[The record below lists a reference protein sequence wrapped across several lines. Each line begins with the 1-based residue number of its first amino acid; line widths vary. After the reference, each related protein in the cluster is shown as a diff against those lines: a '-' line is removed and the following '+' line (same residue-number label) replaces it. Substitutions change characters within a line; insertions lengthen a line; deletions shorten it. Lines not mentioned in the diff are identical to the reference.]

1 MSEIF
6 KNSKLKSGIVAI
18 VGRSNTGK
26 STLMN
31 HLVGEKVAIVS
42 ATPQTT
48 RTQIRAI
55 LNEKRGQIVFL
66 DTPGMHL
73 CRHALDRAMIASI
86 TDALMGADVVLH
98 LVDMTRRVG
107 EEEGLVIKNLSTV
120 KAPIILGLNK
130 ADKGFTHEQDYI
142 LAWEKAGVVKS
153 ERVLKRVLPLRLSAL
168 TGFNVDR
175 LLDELFERLPVGDP
189 LYPDDVLTDF
199 PRQLAIQDMIR
210 EKLLIDLKEE
220 MPFSIA
226 VLVEEII
233 DRNPKLM
240 VVNVVIFVER
250 SSQKAIVIG
259 HRGELLKKAGEA
271 ARHDIEEVYG
281 KKVYLDLWVKI
292 DAKWKQDHQLLRRIG
307 YVM

>member
-1 MSEIF
+1 MSE
-6 KNSKLKSGIVAI
+6 KLALKSGIVAI

-66 DTPGMHL
+66 DTPGMHI
-73 CRHALDRAMIASI
+73 CRHALDRAMIVSI
-86 TDALMGADVVLH
+86 QDALMGADVVLH

-107 EEEGLVIKNLSTV
+107 QEEISVIKNLSKV

-130 ADKGFTHEQDYI
+130 TDKGFAREQEYI
-142 LAWEKAGVVKS
+142 LAWEKNGGLKS
-153 ERVLKRVLPLRLSAL
+153 STVIKRVFPLRLSAL
-168 TGFNVDR
+168 TGFNVDC
-175 LLDELFERLPVGDP
+175 LLDELFQRLPIGDP

-210 EKLLIDLKEE
+210 EKLLGYLKEE
-220 MPFSIA
+220 IPFSIA
-226 VLVEEII
+226 VLAEEII

-240 VVNVVIFVER
+240 VVNAVIFVER

-259 HRGELLKKAGEA
+259 HRGELLKKAGQA
-271 ARHDIEEVYG
+271 ARHEIEEVYG
-281 KKVYLDLWVKI
+281 KKVYLDLWVKVE
-292 DAKWKQDHQLLRRIG
+292 AKWKQDHQLLRRIG